1 MILYLLYRN
10 GDIMLSKK
18 KGIPQSKPFTME
30 ILIDAVNN
38 YMKCLNMNCNQEMN
52 IYYRNKYILEMERS
66 IFDFRNNLKNGKAD
80 FTKYNNE
87 IAKLKIK
94 AMKEKE
100 REMVVKCY
108 LKNCHNETSR
118 LLKLTIQNI
127 LVHYEKSSKEY
138 KLASKYKKVLEKNK
152 LTVEHFNN
160 IDRELILTAEYI
172 NLIETELLKWQIKL
186 IKMNKR

>member
-1 MILYLLYRN
+1 MPA
-10 GDIMLSKK
+10 KK
-18 KGIPQSKPFTME
+18 KSLLPQSKVLFNME
-30 ILIDAVNN
+30 NLIDAVNN
-38 YMKCLNMNCNQEMN
+38 YIKCLNMNCNQEMN
-52 IYYRNKYILEMERS
+52 IYYRNKYILEMENS

-80 FTKYNNE
+80 FTKFNNE

-118 LLKLTIQNI
+118 VLKLGIQNI
-127 LVHYEKSSKEY
+127 LAHYEKSSKEY
-138 KLASKYKKVLEKNK
+138 KFALKYKKILEKNK

-160 IDRELILTAEYI
+160 IDSTFSTAEYI
-172 NLIETELLKWQIKL
+172 NFIETELLKFQMKL
-186 IKMNKR
+186 MKMNKNI

>member
-1 MILYLLYRN
+1 
-10 GDIMLSKK
+10 MLSKK

-30 ILIDAVNN
+30 NLLDALNN

-52 IYYRNKYILEMERS
+52 IYYRNKYIIEMENS

-108 LKNCHNETSR
+108 LKNCYNETSR

-138 KLASKYKKVLEKNK
+138 KLASKYKKILEKNK

-160 IDRELILTAEYI
+160 IETEIFSTAEYI
-172 NLIETELLKWQIKL
+172 NFIETELLKFQMKL
-186 IKMNKR
+186 MKMNKK

>member
-1 MILYLLYRN
+1 
-10 GDIMLSKK
+10 MLSKK

>member
-1 MILYLLYRN
+1 
-10 GDIMLSKK
+10 ML
-18 KGIPQSKPFTME
+18 SKPFTME
-30 ILIDAVNN
+30 NLLDALNN

-52 IYYRNKYILEMERS
+52 IYYRNKYILEMENS

-80 FTKYNNE
+80 FTKFNNE

-100 REMVVKCY
+100 RKMVVKCY

-127 LVHYEKSSKEY
+127 LAHYEKSSNEY
-138 KLASKYKKVLEKNK
+138 KLASKYKKILEKNK

-160 IDRELILTAEYI
+160 IDRELILNAEYI
-172 NLIETELLKWQIKL
+172 NLIETELLKLQMKMM
-186 IKMNKR
+186 KMNKR

>member
-1 MILYLLYRN
+1 
-10 GDIMLSKK
+10 ML
-18 KGIPQSKPFTME
+18 SKPFTME
-30 ILIDAVNN
+30 NLLDALNN

-52 IYYRNKYILEMERS
+52 IYYRNKYILEMENS

-80 FTKYNNE
+80 FTKFNNE

-94 AMKEKE
+94 AMKDKE
-100 REMVVKCY
+100 RKMVVKCY

-138 KLASKYKKVLEKNK
+138 KLASKYKKILEKNK

-160 IDRELILTAEYI
+160 IDRELILNAEYI
-172 NLIETELLKWQIKL
+172 NLIETELLKLQMKMM
-186 IKMNKR
+186 KMNKR

>member
-1 MILYLLYRN
+1 
-10 GDIMLSKK
+10 ML
-18 KGIPQSKPFTME
+18 SKPFTME
-30 ILIDAVNN
+30 ILIDAANN
-38 YMKCLNMNCNQEMN
+38 YLKCLHMNCNQEMN

-66 IFDFRNNLKNGKAD
+66 IFDFRNNVKNGKAD
-80 FTKYNNE
+80 FTKFNNE

-108 LKNCHNETSR
+108 LKKCHNETSR
-118 LLKLTIQNI
+118 LLKLGIQNI
-127 LVHYEKSSKEY
+127 LAHYEKSSKEY
-138 KLASKYKKVLEKNK
+138 KLASKYKKILEKNK

-172 NLIETELLKWQIKL
+172 NLIETELLKWQMKL
-186 IKMNKR
+186 MKMNKR

>member
-1 MILYLLYRN
+1 MPA
-10 GDIMLSKK
+10 KK
-18 KGIPQSKPFTME
+18 KSLLPQSKPFTMK
-30 ILIDAVNN
+30 ILLDAVTN
-38 YMKCLNMNCNQEMN
+38 YMNCLNMKCNQEMN
-52 IYYRNKYILEMERS
+52 IYYRNEKIKEMENS

-80 FTKYNNE
+80 FTKFNNE

-118 LLKLTIQNI
+118 VLKLTIENI

-138 KLASKYKKVLEKNK
+138 KLASKYKKILEKNK

-160 IDRELILTAEYI
+160 IETEIFSTAEYI
-172 NLIETELLKWQIKL
+172 NFIETELLKFQMKL
-186 IKMNKR
+186 MKMNKNI